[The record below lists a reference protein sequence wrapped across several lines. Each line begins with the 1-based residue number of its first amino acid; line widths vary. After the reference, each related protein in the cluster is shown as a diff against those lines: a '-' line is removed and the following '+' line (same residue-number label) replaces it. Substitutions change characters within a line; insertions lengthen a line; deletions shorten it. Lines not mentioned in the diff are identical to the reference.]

1 MNPDW
6 LIGNLLLIAL
16 GNSGKPC
23 KGKFYR
29 FAGQARQTGER
40 RASEYSEIIT
50 EGNGQY
56 TSSKSNLNNQKWP
69 YTAHRAV
76 VRSVSSYQ

>member
-56 TSSKSNLNNQKWP
+56 TSSKSNLNNQQWQFISQ
-69 YTAHRAV
+69 
-76 VRSVSSYQ
+76 RSFSF